1 MSEEKKPI
9 KPNNLEKNEFESEYL
24 RTKNIKENKFE
35 NVQFGK
41 QNKGNKKFIIF
52 YIVFVVILICATI
65 LAIYFT
71 IQNMEK
77 QEEIKQEENPIT
89 NVNEVVT
96 ETPKKEAEDK
106 KYAITSYQETYDEN
120 AIKIIQYY
128 DANGTVTTNRED
140 LSPSDEWINF
150 IQIDGLKNKSIQ
162 NNINERLK
170 NAAYSLYKS
179 NMGVSTYVF
188 ANFCN
193 ILSVEISGFDNNITL
208 NIDLATGNDIKLE
221 DLFLSSAPINSYL
234 ANALYKT
241 LAWED
246 SNTNSEDEYDLDMSK
261 VDTSEY
267 EEKFLMLIN
276 NYNKQ
281 KDKLKYTISSNKISI
296 YNLLTPNI
304 LDVEWLNN
312 VSIEIDLTECIEEV
326 AMYKKFL
333 TAENIYENNSIG
345 QKDII
350 VFTDAYTDYF
360 TVLNYG
366 KIQDNIFMEEIA
378 WTFNEEKDLKV
389 PMDYIKKLSN
399 LQKASLKSKTSS
411 SNGVFFQRE
420 YNIYKNE
427 ENEFYGI
434 TVSSYQAKCSISYF
448 ENDAFLDFI
457 KLKSQPVAEA
467 TLLSF
472 NEYVQKEFP
481 NLKIS
486 EPQIENYY
494 ISFTGEYL
502 GDTEEEAIAKTKTET
517 ETETETE
524 TGTGT
529 GTETGTRTEPE
540 REEESFNEITSEPLV
555 QEPEIQTELENQ
567 TQRQSEDET
576 QQNLETSRN

>member
-1 MSEEKKPI
+1 MERHQEPKK
-9 KPNNLEKNEFESEYL
+9 
-24 RTKNIKENKFE
+24 
-35 NVQFGK
+35 
-41 QNKGNKKFIIF
+41 
-52 YIVFVVILICATI
+52 
-65 LAIYFT
+65 
-71 IQNMEK
+71 
-77 QEEIKQEENPIT
+77 EENSIT
-89 NVNEVVT
+89 NINEVAT

-106 KYAITSYQETYDEN
+106 KYAITTYDEN

-128 DANGTVTTNRED
+128 DINGTVTTNRED
-140 LSPSDEWINF
+140 FSPSDIVINF

-170 NAAYSLYKS
+170 KAAYSLDKS
-179 NMGVSTYVF
+179 KSGVATYVN
-188 ANFCN
+188 ANFSN
-193 ILSVEISGFDNNITL
+193 ILSVQFSDFDNNITL
-208 NIDLATGNDIKLE
+208 NIDLTTGNDIKLE

-241 LAWED
+241 LAWQETEL
-246 SNTNSEDEYDLDMSK
+246 NLEAEGVDMSK

-267 EEKFLMLIN
+267 EEKFLMFIN

-281 KDKLKYTISSNKISI
+281 KDKLNYTISSNKIRI
-296 YNLLTPNI
+296 YNLITPNI
-304 LDVEWLNN
+304 LDNEWINGMS
-312 VSIEIDLTECIEEV
+312 VEIDLTECIEEV

-333 TAENIYENNSIG
+333 TAENIYDNNSIG

-378 WTFNEEKDLKV
+378 WTFNEEEDLKV
-389 PMDYIKKLSN
+389 PMDYIKKLSDS
-399 LQKASLKSKTSS
+399 QKASLKSKTSS

-427 ENEFYGI
+427 ENGFYGI
-434 TVSSYQAKCSISYF
+434 TVSSYQAKCSIPYF

-457 KLKSQPVAEA
+457 KLKSQPVAEV

-472 NEYVQKEFP
+472 DEYVQKKFP

-494 ISFTGEYL
+494 ISFMGEYL
-502 GDTEEEAIAKTKTET
+502 GDSEEQAIAKTK
-517 ETETETE
+517 
-524 TGTGT
+524 
-529 GTETGTRTEPE
+529 PE
-540 REEESFNEITSEPLV
+540 HEHEAENESYNENTSEPLS
-555 QEPEIQTELENQ
+555 QESEIQTELENS
-567 TQRQSEDET
+567 TQRQSENKT
-576 QQNLETSRN
+576 QTQIPNQTPTQNSTQTQNQNQNQTQNVTKSQNEEENRTEENSEKNEEEDRTKEN

>member
-170 NAAYSLYKS
+170 NAAESLYKS

-296 YNLLTPNI
+296 YYLLTPNI

-378 WTFNEEKDLKV
+378 WTFNE
-389 PMDYIKKLSN
+389 
-399 LQKASLKSKTSS
+399 
-411 SNGVFFQRE
+411 
-420 YNIYKNE
+420 
-427 ENEFYGI
+427 
-434 TVSSYQAKCSISYF
+434 
-448 ENDAFLDFI
+448 
-457 KLKSQPVAEA
+457 
-467 TLLSF
+467 
-472 NEYVQKEFP
+472 
-481 NLKIS
+481 
-486 EPQIENYY
+486 
-494 ISFTGEYL
+494 
-502 GDTEEEAIAKTKTET
+502 
-517 ETETETE
+517 
-524 TGTGT
+524 
-529 GTETGTRTEPE
+529 
-540 REEESFNEITSEPLV
+540 
-555 QEPEIQTELENQ
+555 
-567 TQRQSEDET
+567 
-576 QQNLETSRN
+576 